1 MSTQPLPLTLPWD
14 LPRLPAPDTARRA
27 HAVSPSERLWA
38 PTPTMLGAVLPVA
51 YGQTTLPGYLVAAER
66 EGSSIVLVWAVGYGE
81 VTALSAA
88 DVSLNGQQ
96 IDQVPGF
103 IAWDSRAGTTSQ
115 AVIGLLSAI
124 RSQFVE
130 AYPGVVLVAVQLDQ
144 RKFDPGSSLDLRVQV
159 SGRKITDPRTSTV
172 LASTNP
178 VVIAYDVLTALEPW
192 GGIVAASAI
201 DTASLT
207 TAADWCDDVMGDS
220 SARYSVRGA
229 IHQRDP
235 WRAAELV
242 LRSAHVSLVEYGGTI
257 YFAAERDADTTAGT
271 IETGDWVTP
280 PTIDEADPDRPT
292 ALRVTYLDADGVT
305 RRHVLVG
312 SDSDPDARVGD
323 AALDLAAGATVAY
336 RWGAQYLRE
345 VALPYVLRGVVSPA
359 VAADLLPGDVLT
371 VSTPQGLTDHEA
383 RVAELSERAD
393 GRYEITLRS
402 RVVGTEGTETQ
413 GEDSTP
419 SQRTGAAWTPGTPA
433 APTGLTATATAVGI
447 ASYQTAMA
455 LSVSWDQP
463 DDTPPVD
470 HYEIW
475 LGSRL
480 LGVSPG
486 TSWSGITQVTGTAL
500 SLSVYAVGY
509 DGSKSTP
516 ASIVKTVSG
525 GKNSNLVGK
534 NVEDLPTSA
543 TDSPVYDPA
552 TDTYKNMRPPDITTI
567 TTGYSIP
574 SGGISKTVFFTNAF
588 PHAAVAFVDDYSN
601 YDPVA
606 DQLSCNVGT
615 DSVTV
620 YRAQAAS
627 HALPIGIVI
636 WRTPEITLMRS

>member
-1 MSTQPLPLTLPWD
+1 
-14 LPRLPAPDTARRA
+14 
-27 HAVSPSERLWA
+27 
-38 PTPTMLGAVLPVA
+38 MLGAVLPVA

-81 VTALSAA
+81 VTAPAAA

-115 AVIGLLSAI
+115 AVIGLLSTI

-130 AYPGVVLVAVQLDQ
+130 GYPGIVLVAVQLDQ

-172 LASTNP
+172 SASTNP
-178 VVIAYDVLTALEPW
+178 VVVAYDVLTALEPW

-235 WRAAELV
+235 WHAAELV

-257 YFAAERDADTTAGT
+257 YFTAERDADTTAGT

-280 PTIDEADPDRPT
+280 PTIDEADPGRPT
-292 ALRVTYLDADGVT
+292 ALRVTYMDADGVT

-336 RWGAQYLRE
+336 RWGAQHLRE
-345 VALPYVLRGVVSPA
+345 VALPYVLRGIVSPA

-371 VSTPQGLTDHEA
+371 VSTPQGLADHQA
-383 RVAELSERAD
+383 RVAELAERAD

-402 RVVGTEGTETQ
+402 RVMGTEGTETQ

-419 SQRTGAAWTPGTPA
+419 SQRTGGAWTPGTPA
-433 APTGLTATATAVGI
+433 TPTGLWAAATAVGI

-455 LSVSWDQP
+455 LNVSWDQP

-470 HYEIW
+470 HYEVW
-475 LGSRL
+475 LSNYLGLTKL

-486 TSWSGITQVTGTAL
+486 TTWSGITQVTGTAL
-500 SLSVYAVGY
+500 TLSVYAVGY

-516 ASIVKTVSG
+516 ATMIRTVSG

-534 NVEDLPTSA
+534 NVEDLPTSDV
-543 TDSPVYDPA
+543 DSPVYDSA
-552 TDTYKNMRPPDITTI
+552 TDTYKNKRPKQLMSI
-567 TTGYSIP
+567 TTGVSIP
-574 SGGISKTVFFTNAF
+574 SGQTSVYLGFLDTTVY
-588 PHAAVAFVDDYSN
+588 AAAAFVDGYSS

-606 DQLSCNVGT
+606 DQISCEISG
-615 DSVTV
+615 DTV
-620 YRAQAAS
+620 SIYRAQAAS
-627 HALPIGIVI
+627 HALPVGVI
-636 WRTPEITLMRS
+636 AWTSPGITLLE